1 MNNFDAWDRTL
12 FLKINAGPAAP
23 EALLNTAMFIATDAI
38 YAIPLMLVAMWVW
51 GDEKKKGLALSACVV
66 AFVALGVN

>member
-23 EALLNTAMFIATDAI
+23 EALLSTAIFIATDAI
-38 YAIPLMLVAMWVW
+38 YVIPLMLVAMWVW
-51 GDEKKKGLALSACVV
+51 GDEKNPFLDLHDRFSRSHR
-66 AFVALGVN
+66 